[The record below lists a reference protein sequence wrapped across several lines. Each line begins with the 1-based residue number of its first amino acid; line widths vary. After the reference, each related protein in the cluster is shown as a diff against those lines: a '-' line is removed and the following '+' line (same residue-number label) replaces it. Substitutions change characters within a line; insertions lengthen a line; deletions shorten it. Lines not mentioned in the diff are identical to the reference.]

1 MKNMYFKK
9 FRITFFAILMMLA
22 GSSIFAFEVT
32 GDSFK
37 AEFKITSWTASNTD
51 STITSEGMVGEGFG
65 KVYLTHNFRSRFGD
79 NTQGDFDGQVRSIN
93 NDGVMVTA
101 TLQGIWKR
109 EGKIVNMYTL
119 DTFSDGDM
127 IYAEGKVDL
136 VQGTLNFEAFE
147 F

>member
-1 MKNMYFKK
+1 MIRRPPRSTPKP
-9 FRITFFAILMMLA
+9 
-22 GSSIFAFEVT
+22 SSA
-32 GDSFK
+32 
-37 AEFKITSWTASNTD
+37 ASD
-51 STITSEGMVGEGFG
+51 
-65 KVYLTHNFRSRFGD
+65 VYKRQGD

-119 DTFSDGDM
+119 DTFSDGGM

-136 VQGTLNFEAFE
+136 VEGTLKFKAFE

>member
-1 MKNMYFKK
+1 MKYTFIKK
-9 FRITFFAILMMLA
+9 FKVTFFSVLMLTV
-22 GSSIFAFEVT
+22 GTSIHAFEPS
-32 GDSFK
+32 GDSFE

-51 STITSEGMVGEGFG
+51 STITSEGIVGEGFG

-93 NDGVMVTA
+93 NDGVMVMA

-119 DTFSDGDM
+119 DTFSDGGM

-136 VQGTLNFEAFE
+136 VEGTLSFEAFQ

>member
-1 MKNMYFKK
+1 MYFKNFK
-9 FRITFFAILMMLA
+9 ITFFAILMMLA

-136 VQGTLNFEAFE
+136 VKGTLNFEAFE